1 MNIGSLKKL
10 KIFHPSFF
18 ILPNFTKTNPM
29 DIYALY
35 LAGEFRKSA
44 VTLDVRNPYDKE
56 LIAQTYL
63 ADPVLLETAI
73 QKALAVQKQLRDLP
87 GHARHDLLFQI
98 ADEIT
103 VRKQWFTQLLVKE
116 SGKPWKYAAAEID
129 RSVQTFR
136 VAAEESLRLPGE
148 YISIDWT
155 PAGDHKEGLVRYFPV
170 GLVAGIS
177 PFNFPLNLAV
187 HKIAPALAAG
197 CPIILKPSSST
208 PLSTLELARIFENT
222 SLIRGSVSILPMTR
236 ETGNLLVT
244 DPRIRLLSFT
254 GSPDVG
260 WAMKQQAGKKKVVLE
275 LGGNAGVIVTKS
287 GRIEDAVLK
296 CVTGAFS
303 YSGQVCIHAQRIY
316 VEQSVFDYF
325 TRLFI
330 DAVKALRSGDPMDKK
345 TDISVMIDEA
355 NASRVEEWIAEAVS
369 AGASILAGGKRQ
381 GAFVE
386 PTVLTNTGPE
396 MNVCAR
402 EIFGPVVTLESYA
415 TFEEAITRVNQSRFG
430 LQAGVFTN
438 NIDEMNRAFLEL
450 ETGGVIINDVPTF
463 RVDHMPYGGIKD
475 SGLGREGVPYAI
487 REMMEPRL
495 LVKNC

>member
-1 MNIGSLKKL
+1 
-10 KIFHPSFF
+10 
-18 ILPNFTKTNPM
+18 M
-29 DIYALY
+29 DIYPLY
-35 LAGEFRKSA
+35 MAGEFRKSA
-44 VTLDVRNPYDKE
+44 VTLDVHNPYNQE

-63 ADPVLLETAI
+63 ADPSLLEMAI
-73 QKALAVQKQLRDLP
+73 QKALAVQKQLRDMP
-87 GHARHDLLFQI
+87 AYARHEVLLQI

-129 RSVQTFR
+129 RSIQTFR
-136 VAAEESLRLPGE
+136 VAAEESLRLPKE

-155 PAGDHKEGLVRYFPV
+155 PAGDRKEGLVRYFPI

-208 PLSTLELARIFENT
+208 PLSTLELARVFENT
-222 SLIRGSVSILPMTR
+222 SLIKGSVSILPMSR

-254 GSPDVG
+254 GSPEVG
-260 WAMKQQAGKKKVVLE
+260 WMMKQQAGKKKVLLE
-275 LGGNAGVIVTKS
+275 LGGNAGVIITRS
-287 GRIEDAVLK
+287 CQIEDAVAK
-296 CVTGAFS
+296 CLTGAFA

-325 TRLFI
+325 ARLFI
-330 DAVKALRSGDPMDKK
+330 DAVKTLWSGDPMDKK
-345 TDISVMIDEA
+345 TDISVMIDEE
-355 NASRVEEWIAEAVS
+355 NAIRVEEWIAEAVLT
-369 AGASILAGGKRQ
+369 GARVLQGGGRQ
-381 GAFVE
+381 GAFIE
-386 PTVLTNTGPE
+386 PTVLTNTGPD
-396 MNVCAR
+396 MKVCAM
-402 EIFGPVVTLESYA
+402 EIFGPVVTLESYNS
-415 TFEEAITRVNQSRFG
+415 FEEAISLVNDSRYG

-438 NIDEMNRAFLEL
+438 NIDEMNLAFREL

-487 REMMEPRL
+487 REMMEPRIL
-495 LVKNC
+495 IKNC

>member
-1 MNIGSLKKL
+1 
-10 KIFHPSFF
+10 
-18 ILPNFTKTNPM
+18 M
-29 DIYALY
+29 DIYPLY

-44 VTLDVRNPYDKE
+44 ATLDVRNPYNQE

-63 ADPVLLETAI
+63 ADQSQLETAI
-73 QKALAVQKQLRDLP
+73 RQALAIQKQLRDMP
-87 GHARHDLLFQI
+87 AYARHDLLLQI

-103 VRKQWFTQLLVKE
+103 VRKQWFTQMLVRE
-116 SGKPWKYAAAEID
+116 SAKPWKYAAAEIE
-129 RSVQTFR
+129 RSIQTFR
-136 VAAEESLRLPGE
+136 IAAEESLRLPKE

-155 PAGDHKEGLVRYFPV
+155 PAGAHKEGLVRYFPV

-187 HKIAPALAAG
+187 HKIAPAIAAG
-197 CPIILKPSSST
+197 CPIILKPSSLT

-222 SLIRGSVSILPMTR
+222 TLIKGSVSILPMSR
-236 ETGNLLVT
+236 ETGNLMVT

-260 WAMKQQAGKKKVVLE
+260 WMMKQQAGKKKVLLE
-275 LGGNAGVIVTKS
+275 LGGNAGVIVTRS
-287 GRIEDAVLK
+287 GQIEDAVAK
-296 CVTGAFS
+296 CVSGAFS

-330 DAVKALRSGDPMDKK
+330 DAVKTLRAGDPMDKQ

-355 NASRVEEWIAEAVS
+355 NARRVEEWIGEAVS
-369 AGASILAGGKRQ
+369 AGARILAGGRRQ
-381 GAFVE
+381 GAYIE
-386 PTVLTNTGPE
+386 PTVLTNTGSG
-396 MNVCAR
+396 MKVCSM

-415 TFEEAITRVNQSRFG
+415 TFEEAITKVNDSRFG

-438 NIDEMNRAFLEL
+438 NIDEMNQAFLEL

-463 RVDHMPYGGIKD
+463 RIDHMPYGGIKD
-475 SGLGREGVPYAI
+475 SGSGREGVPYAM
-487 REMMEPRL
+487 REMMEPRI

>member
-1 MNIGSLKKL
+1 
-10 KIFHPSFF
+10 
-18 ILPNFTKTNPM
+18 M
-29 DIYALY
+29 DIYPLY

-44 VTLDVRNPYDKE
+44 VTLDVHNPYNHE

-63 ADPVLLETAI
+63 ADQALLETAI
-73 QKALAVQKQLRDLP
+73 QKALAVQKQLRDMP
-87 GHARHDLLFQI
+87 GYARHELLLQI

-129 RSVQTFR
+129 RSIQTFR
-136 VAAEESLRLPGE
+136 VAAEESLRLPRE
-148 YISIDWT
+148 YIGIDWT
-155 PAGDHKEGLVRYFPV
+155 PAGDRKEGLVRYFPV

-197 CPIILKPSSST
+197 CPIILKPSSMT
-208 PLSTLELARIFENT
+208 PLSTLELARVFENT
-222 SLIRGSVSILPMTR
+222 SLIPGSVSILPMSR

-254 GSPDVG
+254 GSPSVG
-260 WAMKQQAGKKKVVLE
+260 WEMKQKAGKKKVLLE

-287 GRIEDAVLK
+287 CQIDEAVAK
-296 CVTGAFS
+296 CLTGAFS
-303 YSGQVCIHAQRIY
+303 YSGQVCIHSQRIY

-330 DAVKALRSGDPMDKK
+330 DAVKTLRPGDPMDKK
-345 TDISVMIDEA
+345 TDISVMIDEE
-355 NASRVEEWIAEAVS
+355 NAIRVETWIKEAVA
-369 AGASILAGGKRQ
+369 AGAVILAGGGRQ
-381 GAFVE
+381 EAFVE
-386 PTVLTNTGPE
+386 PTVLTGTSPD
-396 MNVCAR
+396 MKVCSM
-402 EIFGPVVTLESYA
+402 EVFGPLVTLDSYNG
-415 TFEEAITRVNQSRFG
+415 FEEAVEKVNQGDFG

-438 NIDEMNRAFLEL
+438 NIDEMNCAFREL

-487 REMMEPRL
+487 REMMEPRI